1 MKLRNLY
8 ASHAAH
14 QIVGARSRANESFR
28 TTPMFAQSI
37 DLHLAAFARKRAPTT
52 TRGFTLIE
60 VIVAIV
66 IAALCFSALAGV
78 FSGGM
83 RTASTASELARAST
97 LAQSLIATAGIEK
110 PLADG
115 VENGTSADGLQ
126 WTLTIAEESTE
137 SEETPIKPT
146 LELKRISA
154 RVVVPNEAQPDRARV
169 FELSTLRA
177 TPRPVLQP

>member
-1 MKLRNLY
+1 MQRMT
-8 ASHAAH
+8 S
-14 QIVGARSRANESFR
+14 S
-28 TTPMFAQSI
+28 
-37 DLHLAAFARKRAPTT
+37 
-52 TRGFTLIE
+52 RGFTLIE

-66 IAALCFSALAGV
+66 IAAVCFSALAGV

-83 RTASTASELARAST
+83 RTASTAAELARAST

-115 VENGTSADGLQ
+115 VENGTSADGLV
-126 WTLTIAEESTE
+126 WVLTVTDESTE
-137 SEETPIKPT
+137 GAEAPIKPT
-146 LELKRISA
+146 LALKRVSV